1 MVSSTRQEILDA
13 ESRSSRKSRPCLI
26 FPVASFLCV
35 FLLVA
40 TSFFAKGYKQKLSSF
55 RTNYQNLGV
64 DKCKNQCRP
73 RGSEALP
80 KGIISSSSNLEMR
93 PLWGHVVQKKNVNID
108 KKENASTNLFAL
120 AVGIRQK
127 DLVNKM
133 VRKFLGS
140 GFVVMLFHYDGVV
153 DEWKEFEWSDQVI
166 HISAANQSKWYVSII
181 KSEGLEISQPALDPH
196 KSILHHQITVRLTT
210 SQVHRRTYKAG
221 YCAERSTAPP
231 CTGWVEI
238 MAPVFS
244 REAWRCVWYMVQN
257 DLVHAWGLDKQLGYC
272 AQGDRTQNVGVV
284 DAEYIV
290 HYGLPTL
297 GGINKSEALS
307 QAKDHRI
314 DVRRLSFQELEIFV
328 KRWKKAVDEDSC
340 WVPPPIAPAIT
351 LLRPIPTAKS
361 QRNNVTCNYLLSDN
375 TLYAPSPY
383 SNGEIPNPLS
393 PKSRLPLVGHLHL
406 LDPLIHHSLIRLSKR
421 HGPIFSL
428 YFGSMPTEVA
438 SSFELLKLFLQTH
451 EVTSFNTRFQTSVIR
466 RLTCDNSVAMI
477 PLRTLLK
484 IHKEAH
490 HE

>member
-1 MVSSTRQEILDA
+1 MVSPTRQEILDA

-40 TSFFAKGYKQKLSSF
+40 TSFFAKGYKQKISSF
-55 RTNYQNLGV
+55 RTDYQNLGV

-93 PLWGHVVQKKNVNID
+93 PLWGHALVQKKNVNID
-108 KKENASTNLFAL
+108 KKKNASRNLFAL

-127 DLVNKM
+127 DVVNKM
-133 VRKFLGS
+133 VTKFLGS

-166 HISAANQSKWYVSII
+166 HISAANQSKWWFAKRFLHPDIVSEYAYIFLWDEDLGVENFHPDKYVSII

-221 YCAERSTAPP
+221 YCDERSTAPP

-314 DVRRLSFQELEIFV
+314 DVRRLSFQEFEIFV

-340 WVPPPIAPAIT
+340 WV
-351 LLRPIPTAKS
+351 
-361 QRNNVTCNYLLSDN
+361 
-375 TLYAPSPY
+375 
-383 SNGEIPNPLS
+383 
-393 PKSRLPLVGHLHL
+393 
-406 LDPLIHHSLIRLSKR
+406 DP
-421 HGPIFSL
+421 
-428 YFGSMPTEVA
+428 
-438 SSFELLKLFLQTH
+438 
-451 EVTSFNTRFQTSVIR
+451 FQ
-466 RLTCDNSVAMI
+466 
-477 PLRTLLK
+477 
-484 IHKEAH
+484 
-490 HE
+490 

>member
-1 MVSSTRQEILDA
+1 MVSPTRQEILDA

-93 PLWGHVVQKKNVNID
+93 PLWGHAVVQKKNVNID
-108 KKENASTNLFAL
+108 KKENASRNLFAL

-127 DLVNKM
+127 DVVNKM
-133 VRKFLGS
+133 VTKFLGS

-166 HISAANQSKWYVSII
+166 HISAANQSKWWFAKRFLHPDIVSEYAYIFLWDEDLGVENFHPDKYVSII

-221 YCAERSTAPP
+221 YCDERSTAPP

-340 WVPPPIAPAIT
+340 WV
-351 LLRPIPTAKS
+351 
-361 QRNNVTCNYLLSDN
+361 
-375 TLYAPSPY
+375 
-383 SNGEIPNPLS
+383 
-393 PKSRLPLVGHLHL
+393 
-406 LDPLIHHSLIRLSKR
+406 DP
-421 HGPIFSL
+421 
-428 YFGSMPTEVA
+428 
-438 SSFELLKLFLQTH
+438 
-451 EVTSFNTRFQTSVIR
+451 FQ
-466 RLTCDNSVAMI
+466 
-477 PLRTLLK
+477 
-484 IHKEAH
+484 
-490 HE
+490 

>member
-340 WVPPPIAPAIT
+340 WV
-351 LLRPIPTAKS
+351 
-361 QRNNVTCNYLLSDN
+361 
-375 TLYAPSPY
+375 
-383 SNGEIPNPLS
+383 
-393 PKSRLPLVGHLHL
+393 
-406 LDPLIHHSLIRLSKR
+406 DP
-421 HGPIFSL
+421 
-428 YFGSMPTEVA
+428 
-438 SSFELLKLFLQTH
+438 
-451 EVTSFNTRFQTSVIR
+451 FQ
-466 RLTCDNSVAMI
+466 
-477 PLRTLLK
+477 
-484 IHKEAH
+484 
-490 HE
+490 

>member
-1 MVSSTRQEILDA
+1 MVSPTREEILDA

-93 PLWGHVVQKKNVNID
+93 PLWGHAVVQKKNVNID
-108 KKENASTNLFAL
+108 KKENASRNLFAL

-127 DLVNKM
+127 DVVNKM
-133 VRKFLGS
+133 VTKFLGS

-166 HISAANQSKWYVSII
+166 HISAANQSKWWFAKRFLHPDIVSEYAYIFLWDEDLGVENFHPDKYVSII

-196 KSILHHQITVRLTT
+196 KSILHHQVTVRLTT

-221 YCAERSTAPP
+221 YCDERSTAPP

-340 WVPPPIAPAIT
+340 WV
-351 LLRPIPTAKS
+351 
-361 QRNNVTCNYLLSDN
+361 
-375 TLYAPSPY
+375 
-383 SNGEIPNPLS
+383 
-393 PKSRLPLVGHLHL
+393 
-406 LDPLIHHSLIRLSKR
+406 DP
-421 HGPIFSL
+421 
-428 YFGSMPTEVA
+428 
-438 SSFELLKLFLQTH
+438 
-451 EVTSFNTRFQTSVIR
+451 FQ
-466 RLTCDNSVAMI
+466 
-477 PLRTLLK
+477 
-484 IHKEAH
+484 
-490 HE
+490 

>member
-1 MVSSTRQEILDA
+1 MVSPTR
-13 ESRSSRKSRPCLI
+13 
-26 FPVASFLCV
+26 
-35 FLLVA
+35 
-40 TSFFAKGYKQKLSSF
+40 
-55 RTNYQNLGV
+55 
-64 DKCKNQCRP
+64 NQCRP

-93 PLWGHVVQKKNVNID
+93 PLWGHAVVQKKNVNID
-108 KKENASTNLFAL
+108 KKENASRNLFAL

-127 DLVNKM
+127 DVVNKM
-133 VRKFLGS
+133 VTKFLGS

-166 HISAANQSKWYVSII
+166 HISAANQSKWWFAKRFLHPDIVSEYAYIFLWDEDLGVENFHPDKYVSII

-196 KSILHHQITVRLTT
+196 KSILHHQVTVRLTT
-210 SQVHRRTYKAG
+210 SQVHR
-221 YCAERSTAPP
+221 
-231 CTGWVEI
+231 WVEI

-340 WVPPPIAPAIT
+340 WV
-351 LLRPIPTAKS
+351 
-361 QRNNVTCNYLLSDN
+361 
-375 TLYAPSPY
+375 
-383 SNGEIPNPLS
+383 
-393 PKSRLPLVGHLHL
+393 
-406 LDPLIHHSLIRLSKR
+406 DP
-421 HGPIFSL
+421 
-428 YFGSMPTEVA
+428 
-438 SSFELLKLFLQTH
+438 
-451 EVTSFNTRFQTSVIR
+451 FQ
-466 RLTCDNSVAMI
+466 
-477 PLRTLLK
+477 
-484 IHKEAH
+484 
-490 HE
+490 

>member
-1 MVSSTRQEILDA
+1 MLQQEILDA

-166 HISAANQSKWYVSII
+166 HISAANQSKWWFAKRFLHPDIVSEYGYIFLWDEDLGVENFHPDKYVSII

-340 WVPPPIAPAIT
+340 WV
-351 LLRPIPTAKS
+351 
-361 QRNNVTCNYLLSDN
+361 
-375 TLYAPSPY
+375 
-383 SNGEIPNPLS
+383 
-393 PKSRLPLVGHLHL
+393 
-406 LDPLIHHSLIRLSKR
+406 DP
-421 HGPIFSL
+421 
-428 YFGSMPTEVA
+428 
-438 SSFELLKLFLQTH
+438 
-451 EVTSFNTRFQTSVIR
+451 FQ
-466 RLTCDNSVAMI
+466 
-477 PLRTLLK
+477 
-484 IHKEAH
+484 
-490 HE
+490 